1 MGSASE
7 RGEGRIGLL
16 VMLALVGAAI
26 FVAVRVIPVRVA
38 AYEFRDFV
46 TQECRSAAVRPEN
59 SAVAKRILEKARELD
74 LPLDKKDLYIHRS
87 LSEMTISASFV
98 KPIDLKL
105 GTYRYEFKVKE
116 RAPLF

>member
-1 MGSASE
+1 MSSKSQ

-46 TQECRSAAVRPEN
+46 ALECRSAAVRPED
-59 SAVAKRILEKARELD
+59 ATIVKRILDKAKELE
-74 LPLDKKDLYIHRS
+74 LPLQKKDLKVQRS
-87 LSEMTISASFV
+87 GREMLISATFV
-98 KPIDLKL
+98 KPINLQV
-105 GTYRYEFKVKE
+105 GTYDFRFQVVE

>member
-1 MGSASE
+1 MAGNDE

-46 TQECRSAAVRPEN
+46 TQECRSAAVRPEDA
-59 SAVAKRILEKARELD
+59 AVAKRILDKAKELD
-74 LPLDKKDLYIHRS
+74 IPLEKKNLRIQRTQ
-87 LSEMTISASFV
+87 SEVLISASFV
-98 KPIDLKL
+98 QPIDLKL
-105 GTYRYEFKVKE
+105 GTYRFEFDVKE